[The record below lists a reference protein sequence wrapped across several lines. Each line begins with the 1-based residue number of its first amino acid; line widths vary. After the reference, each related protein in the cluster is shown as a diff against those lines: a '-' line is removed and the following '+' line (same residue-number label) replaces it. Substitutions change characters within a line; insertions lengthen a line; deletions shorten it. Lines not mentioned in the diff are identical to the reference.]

1 MLLRLLR
8 REEKEGEAVAAI
20 VKEELHGN
28 WSHEATAAACGRA
41 TRAAHINQYGH

>member
-8 REEKEGEAVAAI
+8 REEKEDEAVAAI

-28 WSHEATAAACGRA
+28 WSHEATAACGSA

>member
-1 MLLRLLR
+1 MLLRLLG
-8 REEKEGEAVAAI
+8 EDEAVAAI

-28 WSHEATAAACGRA
+28 WSHEATAACGRA